1 MKKFTSLLD
10 VRADLSRYYNEADN
24 ANLRMDTISYGSKVK
39 IYLRCCKCE
48 KLQSD
53 KDVKSANSYTKLNKS
68 KDGFHKDFECQ
79 YCNSLEVKYP
89 KIAFEWDYE
98 RNEGSPSDY
107 KKGSRYKAYWICD
120 QGHKWRTSINTR
132 TTNQTSCPEC
142 TSSKGEKTIGNTLRK
157 MKVKY
162 LAEYPVSL
170 NGKIR
175 RFDFYLPKYKVY
187 IEVHGKQH
195 FQDAFTRSVEDQ
207 KTIDQF
213 KQRYAETNGHYIM
226 VDYREHDPV
235 IAVQRFLIEWKK
247 FKEVV

>member
-1 MKKFTSLLD
+1 MKKITSLLK
-10 VRADLSRYYNEADN
+10 VRPDLGRYYNEGDN
-24 ANLRMDTISYGSKVK
+24 ANLPMKKISYGSKTK
-39 IYLRCCKCE
+39 IYLRCCECG

-53 KDVKSANSYTKLNKS
+53 KEVKSANSYTKLNNNKN
-68 KDGFHKDFECQ
+68 GFHKNFECT
-79 YCNSLEVKYP
+79 YCNSLAEKYP
-89 KIAFEWDYE
+89 EIASEWDYE

-107 KKGSRYKAYWICD
+107 KKGSRYKAYWECE
-120 QGHKWRTSINTR
+120 QGHKWQTSINTR

-142 TSSKGEKTIGNTLRK
+142 TSSTGEKAIGNILRK

-175 RFDFYLPKYKVY
+175 RFDFYLPKYNVY

-195 FQDAFTRSVEDQ
+195 FQDAFTRSVDDQ
-207 KTIDQF
+207 KKIDQC
-213 KQRYAETNGHYIM
+213 KQRYAEANGYYIL

-235 IAVQRFLIEWKK
+235 IAVQRFLIEWRKY
-247 FKEVV
+247 KEVV